1 MRRARGVVA
10 GVFLFSMACSDS
22 PRPVVTPIVPG
33 GGPGATDGPAP
44 AIQSAASRPDLLL
57 LVESGKVH
65 GALPSFRTVMTS
77 LAGGRDVADFTR
89 AWLRTYNTPQTLEVD
104 GVKLTAAPRPRG
116 TEALECAWLR
126 QRPANGCDA
135 ACGACDAR
143 VLDMDVA
150 PFELV
155 AVVNRVDIG
164 TDACSESG
172 AEGRLVFGAID
183 PSNKAPLAL
192 TVIFEYGLRGA
203 TRDWAARFA
212 GVRRPSKV
220 EDQEAAMGAIVR
232 SFALESPKLLRMRT
246 NEALFGASSKD
257 WEFRE
262 FNVDPQ
268 ARALVPV
275 PVASS
280 PALALNRSPA
290 LGTWIRDHQADI
302 KTGKNPLPAE
312 YRTLAL
318 GFPDARFDWSGSGDE
333 RQDKAF
339 SSNTCN
345 GCHGGSRPQE
355 PFEFQLLARAPSPV
369 VAPGSSGSGGGL
381 VYTPSVPV
389 TPPPANVSRDEPVH
403 PSTVLVSRFLF
414 DPDRPAESELTH
426 RETSTRDILAADCSV
441 PNTVRRTPQPSARRV
456 H

>member
-1 MRRARGVVA
+1 M
-10 GVFLFSMACSDS
+10 SIACSDS
-22 PRPVVTPIVPG
+22 PRPVVTPVPG
-33 GGPGATDGPAP
+33 GREPTSEGSPPTL
-44 AIQSAASRPDLLL
+44 QSAASRPDLLL

-65 GALPSFRTVMTS
+65 GALPSFRAVMTS

-89 AWLRTYNTPQTLEVD
+89 AWLRTYDTPQTREVD

-116 TEALECAWLR
+116 TDALECAWLR

-135 ACGACDAR
+135 TCGACDAR
-143 VLDMDVA
+143 ILDMNVA

-155 AVVNRVDIG
+155 AVVNRVDVG

-183 PSNKAPLAL
+183 PSNQAPLAL

-212 GVRRPSKV
+212 GVRRLSKV
-220 EDQEAAMGAIVR
+220 EDQEAAVGAIVR
-232 SFALESPKLLRMRT
+232 SFALENPKLLRMRT

-268 ARALVPV
+268 ARAFVPV

-290 LGTWIRDHQADI
+290 LGTWIREHESDI
-302 KTGKNPLPAE
+302 KAGKNPLPPE

-318 GFPDARFDWSGSGDE
+318 GFPDARFDWSASGDAK
-333 RQDKAF
+333 QDKAF

-369 VAPGSSGSGGGL
+369 APPGNPGSGGGGL

-389 TPPPANVSRDEPVH
+389 TPPPANVSVDEPAR

-414 DPDRPAESELTH
+414 DPDRPEQSELTH
-426 RETSTRDILAADCSV
+426 REASSRDILAADCSA
-441 PNTVRRTPQPSARRV
+441 PHTVWRTPQPFARRV

>member
-1 MRRARGVVA
+1 MGAW
-10 GVFLFSMACSDS
+10 LLTTACSDAS
-22 PRPVVTPIVPG
+22 RPLVTPIAQG
-33 GGPGATDGPAP
+33 RGERTTDGTAP
-44 AIQSAASRPDLLL
+44 TIQNAASRPDLLL
-57 LVESGKVH
+57 LVESGGVH
-65 GALPSFRTVMTS
+65 GALPSFRTVMAS

-89 AWLRTYNTPQTLEVD
+89 AWLRTYNTPQTLEVG
-104 GVKLTAAPRPRG
+104 GVTLTAAPRPRG

-126 QRPANGCDA
+126 RRTANRCDA
-135 ACGACDAR
+135 ACGVCDAR
-143 VLDMDVA
+143 ILDMDAA

-164 TDACSESG
+164 TDACVESG
-172 AEGRLVFGAID
+172 AEARLVFGAID
-183 PSNKAPLAL
+183 PLNGAPLAL

-203 TRDWAARFA
+203 TRDWATRFA
-212 GVRRPSKV
+212 GVRRIRKV
-220 EDQEAAMGAIVR
+220 EDQEIAMGGIVR
-232 SFALESPKLLRMRT
+232 SFALETPHLLRMRT
-246 NEALFGASSKD
+246 NEALFGATSKD

-262 FNVDPQ
+262 FNVDPR
-268 ARALVPV
+268 ARALVPA

-290 LGTWIRDHQADI
+290 LGTWIREHQSDI

-312 YRTLAL
+312 YQTLAL
-318 GFPDARFDWSGSGDE
+318 GFPDARFDWAASGDAQ
-333 RQDKAF
+333 QDKAF

-369 VAPGSSGSGGGL
+369 APPSSGSGGL

-389 TPPPANVSRDEPVH
+389 TPPPANVAADQPAR

-414 DPDRPAESELTH
+414 DPDRPEKSELAH
-426 RETSTRDILAADCSV
+426 RDTASRAILEADCSA
-441 PNTVRRTPQPSARRV
+441 PNTVWLTPRPFPSRV

>member
-1 MRRARGVVA
+1 MSRVRGVLA
-10 GVFLFSMACSDS
+10 GAFLLSVACSDS
-22 PRPVVTPIVPG
+22 PRPLVTPIVPDG
-33 GGPGATDGPAP
+33 NHTNTDGTAP
-44 AIQSAASRPDLLL
+44 TIKTAASRPDLLL

-77 LAGGRDVADFTR
+77 LAGGRDVGDFTR
-89 AWLRTYNTPQTLEVD
+89 AWLRTYNTPQTLNVG
-104 GVKLTAAPRPRG
+104 GVTLTAAPRPRG

-135 ACGACDAR
+135 TCGACDAR
-143 VLDMDVA
+143 ILDMDAA

-164 TDACSESG
+164 TNACAESG
-172 AEGRLVFGAID
+172 AEARLVFGAID

-203 TRDWAARFA
+203 TRDWARRFA
-212 GVRRPSKV
+212 AVRNIRKV
-220 EDQEAAMGAIVR
+220 EDQEVAVGNIVR
-232 SFALESPKLLRMRT
+232 SFALESPRLLRMRT

-262 FNVDPQ
+262 FNVDPS
-268 ARALVPV
+268 ARAFVPA

-290 LGTWIRDHQADI
+290 LGTWIREHQSDI

-312 YRTLAL
+312 YQTLAL
-318 GFPDARFDWSGSGDE
+318 GFPDARFDWSASGDAQ
-333 RQDKAF
+333 QDKAF

-355 PFEFQLLARAPSPV
+355 AFEFQLLARAPNP
-369 VAPGSSGSGGGL
+369 VAPPNNSGSGGL

-389 TPPPANVSRDEPVH
+389 TPPPANVAVDEPTH

-414 DPDRPAESELTH
+414 DPDRPEKSELAH
-426 RETSTRDILAADCSV
+426 RDASSEAILTADCSA
-441 PNTVRRTPQPSARRV
+441 PNSVRFTPQPLARRV